1 MICDRSKDWGLTS
14 TKLNV
19 SSETSADFPIANSD
33 FQILYKLWRNVG
45 LQVKLNV
52 GSLWQRFVMFSLRPR
67 RKPSPKTTEEKAL
80 CKSVL
85 VDTKDHVCGWLDNQ
99 ARGKN

>member
-45 LQVKLNV
+45 LQVKLN
-52 GSLWQRFVMFSLRPR
+52 GEGFVL
-67 RKPSPKTTEEKAL
+67 
-80 CKSVL
+80 
-85 VDTKDHVCGWLDNQ
+85 
-99 ARGKN
+99 

>member
-45 LQVKLNV
+45 TLGQIKCWK
-52 GSLWQRFVMFSLRPR
+52 SLAKVRDVL
-67 RKPSPKTTEEKAL
+67 PKIKEETLTE
-80 CKSVL
+80 
-85 VDTKDHVCGWLDNQ
+85 DN
-99 ARGKN
+99 